1 VKGIELL
8 MPRQRLGDNIMFKQ
22 VISHS
27 VFALWLGGAATV
39 ALAQG
44 SPVDA
49 TQGFWLQG
57 TVLGASLKSAFR
69 TSSGFSDFKGTDLQ
83 LEADYGLPSK
93 RAVGNLAA
101 GMRLGTRWRL
111 EGEVLWV
118 DRSGSAVTLTRELT
132 FDDYTYPVKTTVR
145 ASLSYQAVRFGGG
158 FAFVNSESAEVGVS
172 VGLLGSTT
180 KARIELAGSSVG
192 SGSILPQVSRSNT
205 NLMPMVGVYGRNSF
219 GADWGLAWR
228 MEGARNVGG
237 GSYDGSATNLSLMAH
252 WRATPN
258 VALHAGARYFVARSE
273 SNNVPQLFFAS
284 GSYSSTTTKVSMSG
298 PQAGLTLSF

>member
-1 VKGIELL
+1 
-8 MPRQRLGDNIMFKQ
+8 MFKRLIWRGM
-22 VISHS
+22 V
-27 VFALWLGGAATV
+27 ALWLGGAATV
-39 ALAQG
+39 AHAQG

-57 TVLGASLKSAFR
+57 TALGATLKSSFR
-69 TSSGFSDFKGTDLQ
+69 TSSGYSDFKGTPLE

-118 DRSGSAVTLTRELT
+118 DRSGSALTLTRELT

-145 ASLSYQAVRFGGG
+145 AGLSYQAVRFGGG
-158 FAFVNSESAEVGVS
+158 FSFVNSESAEVGVS
-172 VGLLGSTT
+172 VGLLGSTA

-192 SGSILPQVSRSNT
+192 SGSILPQVNRSST
-205 NLMPMVGVYGRNSF
+205 NLMPMVGLYGRSSF
-219 GADWGLAWR
+219 GPDWGLAWR

-237 GSYDGSATNLSLMAH
+237 GSYDGSATNLSFTAH

-284 GSYSSTTTKVSMSG
+284 GSYSSATTKVSMSG